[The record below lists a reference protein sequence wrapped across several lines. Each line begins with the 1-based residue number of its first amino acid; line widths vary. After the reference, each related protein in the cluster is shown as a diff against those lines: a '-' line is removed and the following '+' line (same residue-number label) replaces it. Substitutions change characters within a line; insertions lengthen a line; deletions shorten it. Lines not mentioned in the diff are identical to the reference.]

1 MRNSGKI
8 LIVVL
13 AWAWAASA
21 VAAVATLLDGT
32 QLAEVLK
39 KDQPCCVID
48 ARSEG
53 RRKQHPIPFAVIYN
67 AGVKPRPGGYAVVV
81 GDNDPQA
88 LAAAQAVSKK
98 SGQNVY
104 AVKGGYATWQQVQ
117 AGGNESSAGSEIVAP
132 QRFTIPSNTC
142 EQGQSLHEYQ

>member
-1 MRNSGKI
+1 MRSAEKI
-8 LIVVL
+8 LILL
-13 AWAWAASA
+13 AWAWSASA
-21 VAAVATLLDGT
+21 WAAGAALLDGV

-53 RRKQHPIPFAVIYN
+53 RRKQQPIPFALIYN
-67 AGVKPRPGGYAVVV
+67 EGVKPRPGGYAVVV

-104 AVKGGYATWQQVQ
+104 AVKGGYAAWRRVQ
-117 AGGNESSAGSEIVAP
+117 AGGGKYSVGTENVSP

-142 EQGQSLHEYQ
+142 EQGKALHEYK

>member
-1 MRNSGKI
+1 MRSAEKFLI
-8 LIVVL
+8 LL
-13 AWAWAASA
+13 AWAWSASA
-21 VAAVATLLDGT
+21 WAAGAALLDGV

-67 AGVKPRPGGYAVVV
+67 EGVKPRPGGYAVVV

-98 SGQNVY
+98 SGQEVY
-104 AVKGGYATWQQVQ
+104 AVKGGYVAWQQVQ
-117 AGGNESSAGSEIVAP
+117 AGGGASAAGAEIVAP
-132 QRFTIPSNTC
+132 QNFTIPSNTC
-142 EQGQSLHEYQ
+142 EQGQSLHEYK

>member
-1 MRNSGKI
+1 MRNPERY
-8 LIVVL
+8 LIVL
-13 AWAWAASA
+13 ACALSASAWAAG
-21 VAAVATLLDGT
+21 AALLDGA

-53 RRKQHPIPFAVIYN
+53 RRKQQPIPFAVTYQE
-67 AGVKPRPGGYAVVV
+67 GVKPKPGGFAVVV

-88 LAAAQAVSKK
+88 LAVAQNVSKK
-98 SGQNVY
+98 SGQDVY

-117 AGGNESSAGSEIVAP
+117 AGGNKSSAGPETVAP
-132 QRFTIPSNTC
+132 QSFTIPSNTC
-142 EQGQSLHEYQ
+142 EQGQALHEYK